1 MSHATTT
8 NSSQPYTF
16 LSDAEGNAK
25 VPSDPPPQQPNLETT
40 RLRPPRRGDRIAAA
54 LLLAAVV
61 LFAGGV
67 VVLLSLG
74 VISFTADEADQHQML
89 LLAINLLSLALTILG
104 FGWSWL
110 KDWRWLHN
118 EEHDIEFVLHGPGK
132 EDPRRVLF
140 DNHVGG
146 QPHVRTL
153 IDDRVIRLLG
163 VNDIA
168 PSIHLVHESEL
179 RAVAVWRSATV
190 GTFARYISGL
200 LLLLTVLGTFVG
212 VKSALEPLTKAL
224 QQGLAGNVDSAAALS
239 GPLQNVA
246 AAFGSN
252 LTALVGAIAL
262 GLGAFALSL
271 GRQSFLARLEQASSL
286 YIYPHVED
294 KSPAAR
300 LATAADRIGEVA
312 ATTERL
318 TQASVEMSRA
328 AAKVGDASQNV
339 GSLSD
344 AIQDLS
350 DTVGTSLGQT
360 REAIQALLAKQASQV
375 ADQSRHVVDRI
386 ERQLSDTATSVQH
399 ATAIYGTLVER
410 LSAQQQTMDDST
422 IAMTAA
428 AKELQE
434 TRIAFGRYV
443 DDAKRVI
450 DGRLESIAS
459 STIGLNDVLSEHLL
473 AVRRTNRR
481 FRRMDQS
488 LGQLVKHAELLTL
501 ELREDEKRRREGA
514 KGMGDKIAEAVFVRL
529 QEPLDV
535 LTESTKGIV
544 AGTTGI
550 EKVLSGVP
558 QKVQDGVS
566 LALQTTHVTVQMPPV
581 PGQLEEA
588 ISQLAK
594 SVRYLEIELSRPM
607 WRRMFR
613 RSGR

>member
-1 MSHATTT
+1 MSHATAPG
-8 NSSQPYTF
+8 SSQAYTF

-25 VPSDPPPQQPNLETT
+25 VPSDPPPPPPRLETP
-40 RLRPPRRGDRIAAA
+40 RLRPPRRGDRIASP
-54 LLLAAVV
+54 LLMAAVV
-61 LFAGGV
+61 LFVGGV
-67 VVLLSLG
+67 FVLLRLG
-74 VISFTADEADQHQML
+74 IISFELDGADPHRML
-89 LLAINLLSLALTILG
+89 LLAINVLSLALTILG
-104 FGWSWL
+104 FGWSWV
-110 KDWRWLHN
+110 KDWRWLRS
-118 EEHDIEFVLHGPGK
+118 EEHDVEFMLHGPGK

-140 DNHVGG
+140 DDHAGG
-146 QPHVRTL
+146 QPFVRTL

-168 PSIHLVHESEL
+168 PSIQLVHESEL
-179 RAVAVWRSATV
+179 RAVAVWRSANV

-212 VKSALEPLTKAL
+212 VKSALEPLTTAL
-224 QQGLAGNVDSAAALS
+224 QQGLADNVDPAALA

-300 LATAADRIGEVA
+300 LAVAADRIGEVA

-328 AAKVGDASQNV
+328 ASKVGDASQNV

-375 ADQSRHVVDRI
+375 ADQSRQVVDRI

-410 LSAQQQTMDDST
+410 LSAQQQTMDDAT
-422 IAMTAA
+422 IAMNSA
-428 AKELQE
+428 AKELLE
-434 TRIAFGRYV
+434 TRISFGRYV

-450 DGRLESIAS
+450 DDRLESIAR
-459 STIGLNDVLSEHLL
+459 STAGLNDVLSQQLL
-473 AVRRTNRR
+473 ATRRTQKRYR
-481 FRRMDQS
+481 HMDQS
-488 LGQLVKHAELLTL
+488 LGQLVNHAESLGMALQ
-501 ELREDEKRRREGA
+501 EDERRRRESA
-514 KGMGDKIAEAVFVRL
+514 KGLGDKIAEAVFVRL
-529 QEPLDV
+529 QEPLDA

-544 AGTTGI
+544 AGTAGI
-550 EKVLSGVP
+550 ENVLSGVP

-566 LALQTTHVTVQMPPV
+566 VALRSTQVTIEMPPV
-581 PGQLEEA
+581 PGELEAA

-594 SVRYLEIELSRPM
+594 SVWHLELELSRPM
-607 WRRMFR
+607 WRRIFR
-613 RSGR
+613 RRAG